1 MSKYTKAQME
11 EAEKVYQKLGKYLN
25 PISRLD
31 QKGVTRRRLLE
42 ITMRLVHNLPVTKA
56 LTQYYEACAGIGTDY
71 KISMAPPPKPH
82 SDELSKL
89 VAEYI
94 EKIGLETGNY
104 VTGSLWTFWPLM
116 ATPVHKS
123 GTQPKKGLAKQE
135 VA

>member
-1 MSKYTKAQME
+1 MKQYTKAQYE

-56 LTQYYEACAGIGTDY
+56 LTQYYEACAGIGDLAT
-71 KISMAPPPKPH
+71 SMIPPPMPH
-82 SDELSKL
+82 SEELSRL
-89 VAEYI
+89 VANYVNKI
-94 EKIGLETGNY
+94 ETETGNF
-104 VTGSLWTFWPLM
+104 VTGSTWVCWPLV
-116 ATPVHKS
+116 ASPVHKS
-123 GTQPKKGLAKQE
+123 GTPPKKGFAKQE